1 MGQMMGKM
9 DPNATNTVDQQGN
22 VVATGTQGG
31 RVVADPNQGL
41 SGGQM
46 FARRAMSGSLQ
57 GLANG
62 LQNQQ
67 RPIYQQRPSPGMKP
81 MQTPN
86 DFPYPGAQQ
95 PKTFPQG
102 GAVSGAKPFTP
113 PDDFPYPGTKPSRL
127 PMDPNDQSAIPV
139 PPPDSIYGVGV
150 NGNNNPLARGPNPFT
165 LFYGR

>member
-1 MGQMMGKM
+1 MGAMMGKM

-31 RVVADPNQGL
+31 RIVADPNQGL
-41 SGGQM
+41 SGGQI
-46 FARRAMSGSLQ
+46 FTRKALSGSLQ

-62 LQNQQ
+62 LQNAPQ
-67 RPIYQQRPSPGMKP
+67 RNYQQSAPIPRPVR
-81 MQTPN
+81 TPN

-95 PKTFPQG
+95 PRTFPQPKPVI
-102 GAVSGAKPFTP
+102 GADQVQRP

-127 PMDPNDQSAIPV
+127 PMDPNDQNAIPV
-139 PPPDSIYGVGV
+139 PPPDSIYGGGI
-150 NGNNNPLARGPNPFT
+150 NGNNNPFARGPNPFT